1 VCVEPYLSQSWTGV
15 FQIPS
20 SVVASSTHTSEYVR
34 FVAGTTSGIFGIV
47 LLTVT
52 FIVVVGL
59 AALYMRH
66 KRSAS
71 HEFLDGFGRVTMID
85 IGDEL
90 EVSMSSGSG
99 VGKPFLQQRTI
110 AKEVSVRDV
119 T

>member
-1 VCVEPYLSQSWTGV
+1 M
-15 FQIPS
+15 
-20 SVVASSTHTSEYVR
+20 
-34 FVAGTTSGIFGIV
+34 AGTTSGIFGIV

-52 FIVVVGL
+52 FIVVAGL

-66 KRSAS
+66 KRSTS

-119 T
+119 TELIPKSSICRSNVSHTPSHSGIFK